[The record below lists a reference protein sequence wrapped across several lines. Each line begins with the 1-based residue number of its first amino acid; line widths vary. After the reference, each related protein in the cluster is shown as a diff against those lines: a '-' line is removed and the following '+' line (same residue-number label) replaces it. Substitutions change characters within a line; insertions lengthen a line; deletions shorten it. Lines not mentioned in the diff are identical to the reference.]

1 MRASWI
7 AVGLGVVL
15 RRARWFPML
24 WVCVCATLSV
34 GTLVLAEGA
43 RAGLHPDPPKLP
55 QRPPPPP
62 PPPAVQPA
70 PAPAPATVAPP
81 AALPPPP
88 AQVTPEPAP
97 AAPTPTRPTRQA
109 RAIVAARAARARA
122 HEQLRVKERLATR
135 TASPVRTPSARRPP
149 TAVYTIS
156 RPGSHTGAFLT
167 LGLAVLA
174 AGLMLLGLTL
184 GSAEAL
190 PWPQPARILVERR
203 GEITF
208 AGLGILA
215 SCSAVALVLLFAS

>member
-7 AVGLGVVL
+7 SVGLGVVL
-15 RRARWFPML
+15 RRAKWFAML

-62 PPPAVQPA
+62 PPPPVQAA

-88 AQVTPEPAP
+88 VEVTPKSAPPAP
-97 AAPTPTRPTRQA
+97 RPTRPTRQA

-122 HEQLRVKERLATR
+122 HEQLRLKERLATH
-135 TASPVRTPSARRPP
+135 AANPVRTPSAPRLP
-149 TAVYTIS
+149 TAVYTIPS
-156 RPGSHTGAFLT
+156 TGSHTGSFLI
-167 LGLAVLA
+167 LGLAGLA
-174 AGLMLLGLTL
+174 VGLMLLGMSL

-190 PWPQPARILVERR
+190 PLPLPARVLVERR
-203 GEITF
+203 GEITL